1 MTPECVVCG
10 KVCGPL
16 HGQTK
21 SRQCAGLLSN
31 QVRVSAIRLRQS
43 MVVRDRLR
51 TLYDTPEKALSREI
65 ALGEDLRALPP
76 SSRVLD
82 LYGGGLSAE
91 WITQI
96 RPDLELFE
104 AETNRKLWPALR
116 HDAQQLGFT
125 PIFGD
130 FSRAPRKIDLIW
142 LDFCGEPITGAI
154 SLDRL
159 GPSPEYPQARYIT
172 CMRQNRLAHPEMRP
186 AMRDRVVTRLF
197 GSSAT
202 KVHSYKRAGSNG
214 TAEIWR
220 LGTSYVAQQT
230 IYVAEVRK
238 RDIACWEHEREELS
252 YHLQRAEEYFENQI
266 RPAAGEVV
274 YDWGRSCAQ
283 STCRCKI
290 PDDLRHG
297 IEESLEVKG
306 VQATNAI
313 MTRALNEYDRM
324 YPRASRRMAA

>member
-1 MTPECVVCG
+1 
-10 KVCGPL
+10 
-16 HGQTK
+16 
-21 SRQCAGLLSN
+21 
-31 QVRVSAIRLRQS
+31 

-76 SSRVLD
+76 GGRVLD

-91 WITQI
+91 WIRQI

-116 HDAQQLGFT
+116 HDAQRLGFT

-130 FSRAPRKIDLIW
+130 FSKALRKIDLIW

-159 GPSPEYPQARYIT
+159 GPPPEYPQARYIT

-186 AMRDRVVTRLF
+186 AMRDRVVARLF

-214 TAEIWR
+214 TAEIWQ
-220 LGTSYVAQQT
+220 LGTSYVAQQE
-230 IYVAEVRK
+230 IYVAKVRAEDMARWEDESEEV
-238 RDIACWEHEREELS
+238 S

-266 RPAAGEVV
+266 RSAAGEVV
-274 YDWGRSCAQ
+274 SDWGRPCAG

-297 IEESLEVKG
+297 IRESLEARMRLVNSAAN
-306 VQATNAI
+306 QA
-313 MTRALNEYDRM
+313 ALDEYDRLH
-324 YPRASRRMAA
+324 RRSRMGEWKVAA